1 MIPLGRRQP
10 SSSAKPR
17 AIKPRKFLGESLRFS
32 AQALR
37 ANPVRSLLTGLGM
50 VIGTASV
57 ILVVTISLTSRD
69 YILEQVEGVG
79 SNIIFAYYATG
90 GPSRPTAD
98 ADYVKMADVA
108 AVRAELSADISA
120 AAPVMSNYD
129 QILIAGKLQ
138 DIKIIGSDEYYGT
151 VRNLVIGTGRFLDAG
166 DVTRREKVALLTEHL
181 AQRLYGSPGAALGQ
195 VLRLYGL
202 RFTVIG
208 TFRERVETF
217 GQSEVDRDT
226 VVIPITVLRYFTP
239 VERIDP
245 LYVQARSAAEVE
257 RTGTRVQEILSSRH
271 RPGATYTVETLTA
284 ILNAAKNIS
293 LILSLVLVLVSGITL
308 LISGIGIMN
317 IMLVTVTERTREI
330 GVRLAVGASARMILL
345 QFLTEAMLVS
355 LSGGLIGILV
365 GVAIPMSVGLF
376 ADIRIPISWVAIAVA
391 FGVSCLVGLIFGIL
405 PANRAAHLN
414 PTEAL
419 RYE

>member
-1 MIPLGRRQP
+1 M
-10 SSSAKPR
+10 
-17 AIKPRKFLGESLRFS
+17 FLGEALRFS
-32 AQALR
+32 AQSLR

-79 SNIIFAYYATG
+79 SNIIFAYFANG
-90 GPSRPTAD
+90 GPTSVTAD

-108 AVRAELSADISA
+108 ALRQELSAEITA
-120 AAPVMSNYD
+120 ATGVMSSFD

-138 DIKIIGSDEYYGT
+138 DIKVNGTDEYYRE
-151 VRNLVIGTGRFLDAG
+151 VRNLVISSGRFLDAG
-166 DVTRREKVALLTEHL
+166 DVSRREKVALLTDHL
-181 AQRLYGSPGAALGQ
+181 AQRMYGTSAAASGQ
-195 VLRLYGL
+195 VIRLYGL
-202 RFTVIG
+202 QFTVIG
-208 TFRERVETF
+208 TFHERVETF
-217 GQSEVDRDT
+217 GQSEVERDT
-226 VVIPITVLRYFTP
+226 VVMPITVLRYFMP
-239 VERIDP
+239 AERVDP

-257 RTGTRVQEILSSRH
+257 RVAVRVQEILAARH
-271 RPGATYTVETLTA
+271 RPGAVYRVDTLTA

-330 GVRLAVGASARMILL
+330 GVRLAVGASARKILL
-345 QFLTEAMLVS
+345 QFLTEAMMVS

-365 GVAIPMSVGLF
+365 GVAMPLSVGLF
-376 ADIRIPISWVAIAVA
+376 TDIRIPISWVAITVA
-391 FGVSCLVGLIFGIL
+391 FGVSCLVGLVFGIL